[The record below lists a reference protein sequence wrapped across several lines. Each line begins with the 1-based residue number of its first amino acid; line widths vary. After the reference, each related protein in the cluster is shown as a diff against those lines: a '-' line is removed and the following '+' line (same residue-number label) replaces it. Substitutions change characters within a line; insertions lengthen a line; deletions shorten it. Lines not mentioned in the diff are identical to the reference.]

1 MAKPPINYTSR
12 DYATI
17 RNDLVNYAK
26 RYYPT
31 TFKDFSEASFGAMM
45 MDMVA
50 YVGDQLSF
58 YADFQTNETFLDTAI
73 RFENVIR
80 LSNILGYKTV
90 GAAQSTGQV
99 ALYVTVPANSLSR
112 GPDLDYFPILRAG
125 SLIGSGGGAGN
136 GGAVYTLVEDVDFT
150 NPNNQVTVASVDN
163 STGNPTFFAI
173 KAYGTVISG
182 QRFRDVTRVGDYLR
196 FREVPLKQ
204 GNVSEVISV
213 MDSQGNEYY
222 EVDYLTQ
229 DVVMKQVKNINSDR
243 IAVPYVMNLV
253 PAPRR
258 FVTNN
263 TLQGTTFIQF
273 GYGSEAN
280 LTNDVVADPADVVL
294 DVTGRDYITDTTF
307 DPAKLIQT
315 DKFGVVPT
323 NTTLIIEYIANNV
336 SNVNAAAGTLTS
348 AINPQFSFKNQG
360 ALNSTL
366 VAQVQGSLEVDNEE
380 PILGDTEPLLPDEV
394 RERAFGTY
402 AAQSRAVTRADYIN
416 LIYRMPSKFGKVFRC
431 NVVRD
436 TDSLKRNL
444 NVYLMSQNIQGN
456 LTVPNLTLK
465 QNVKTWL
472 NRYRMINDTID
483 VLEARVINIGINFRV
498 LPALD
503 VNRYQLLQDCV
514 QKLQNDY
521 INVKFNVGEAVYIS
535 EIYKLLNDVP
545 GVVDTTNVELINK
558 SGGAY
563 SDVVYDID
571 SNLSDDGRFLLIPED
586 AVAEVLV
593 PGTDISGV
601 VT

>member
-444 NVYLMSQNIQGN
+444 NVYLMSQNVQGN

>member
-12 DYATI
+12 DYASI

-58 YADFQTNETFLDTAI
+58 YADFQTNETFLDSAI
-73 RFENVIR
+73 RFENVLR

-112 GPDLDYFPILRAG
+112 GPDLDYFPILKAG
-125 SLIGSGGGAGN
+125 TLIGGGGGVGGGGAI
-136 GGAVYTLVEDVDFT
+136 YTLVEDVDFT
-150 NPNNQVTVASVDN
+150 NPNNQVTVANVDN
-163 STGNPTFFAI
+163 STGNPTYFAI

-182 QRFRDVTRVGDYLR
+182 QKFRDIVTIGDYLR
-196 FREVPLKQ
+196 FREVRLKQ
-204 GNVSEVISV
+204 GNVSEVLSV
-213 MDSQGNEYY
+213 IDSQGNEYY
-222 EVDYLTQ
+222 QVDYLTQ

-243 IAVPYVMNLV
+243 IAVPYVMKLI

-258 FVTNN
+258 FVTSN
-263 TLQGTTFIQF
+263 TYEGNTFIQF

-280 LTNDVVADPADVVL
+280 LTSDVIADPADVVL

-307 DPAKLIQT
+307 DPGKLIQT

-323 NTTLIIEYIANNV
+323 NTTLTIEYIANNT
-336 SNVNAAAGTLTS
+336 SNVNAAAGTLS
-348 AINPQFSFKNQG
+348 SVVNPQFSFRNQG
-360 ALNSTL
+360 TLNSTL
-366 VAQVQGSLEVDNEE
+366 VAEVQGSLEVDNEE

-402 AAQSRAVTRADYIN
+402 AAQNRAVTRSDYIN
-416 LIYRMPSKFGKVFRC
+416 LVYRMPSKFGKVFRC

-436 TDSLKRNL
+436 MDSLKRNL
-444 NVYLMSQNIQGN
+444 NVYLMSQNTAGD
-456 LTVPNLTLK
+456 LVVPNSTLK
-465 QNVKTWL
+465 ENVKTWL

-483 VLEARVINIGINFRV
+483 VLEGRVINIGINFRI

-514 QKLQNDY
+514 QKLQDEY

-545 GVVDTTNVELINK
+545 GVVDTTNVELVNK
-558 SGGAY
+558 SGGVY
-563 SDVVYDID
+563 SDVVYNID

-593 PGTDISGV
+593 PGADISGV